1 VYMITNN
8 FSDFPMDKLKPAVF
22 LNRDATIIDTVGL
35 AAGTDQIRLF
45 SDTIPALQILS
56 RNYDLFVLAHE
67 SGISDN
73 RVSCRQV
80 AGVNL
85 ASDDLLRRKS
95 VRIKKWYVC
104 PHSGNHSC
112 RCMTPNS
119 TLMQEAA
126 ARYGI
131 DLSQSF
137 MIGNHPD
144 DVRCGESIGVFGLYL
159 LSGGGARH
167 LTDLP
172 SDRLVF
178 HSLLDAAHWIG
189 RHPKPAEQLEASVRR
204 ASAVVKQGGLVAFPT
219 ETVYGLGADAF
230 NPQAIARIYE
240 AKGRP
245 LHNPLIVHISDI
257 EQLESLVDDI
267 PLTARS
273 LIDRFW
279 PGPLTLVFRKKHCV
293 PDIVTAGHPTVAVR
307 MPIHPLAAKLI
318 RLSETPI
325 AAPSA
330 NIFGRTSATSA
341 SHVLEQLHNACDV
354 LIDGGACRI
363 GLESTVVSV
372 AGPKLVLLRPGSFN
386 VEELETAAG
395 TDIFTGAPAT
405 DPDKMQS
412 PGMLTSHY
420 QTVTPL
426 YITSD
431 AHFFSDRPDVGV
443 LLFENTHRAFAGPV
457 RTLSPSG
464 DLKEAAVNLYT
475 AMRGLDALDLCAIVA
490 ELLPERGLGLAIN
503 DRLRKASVK
512 SKILHPTSC
521 AAITRGYEPL

>member
-1 VYMITNN
+1 
-8 FSDFPMDKLKPAVF
+8 MDKQKPAVF
-22 LNRDATIIDTVGL
+22 LDRDGTLIEDVGVL
-35 AAGTDQIRLF
+35 RHPGQIRLF
-45 SDTIPALQILS
+45 PDTIEALRLLDK
-56 RNYDLFVLAHE
+56 NYLLFVI
-67 SGISDN
+67 SNQPGIS
-73 RVSCRQV
+73 RKQVTCRQV
-80 AGVNL
+80 TGLNL
-85 ASDDLLRRKS
+85 ALDDILRKNNIRIQKWFVYPH
-95 VRIKKWYVC
+95 VRTEE
-104 PHSGNHSC
+104 C
-112 RCMTPNS
+112 RCIKPNPFF
-119 TLMQEAA
+119 LQQAA
-126 ARYGI
+126 AEYGI
-131 DLSQSF
+131 DLAHSF
-137 MIGNHPD
+137 MIGDHPH
-144 DVRCGESIGVFGLYL
+144 DVYTGDPVGVFGLYL
-159 LSGGGARH
+159 LTGHGIRH
-167 LTDLP
+167 IDDL
-172 SDRLVF
+172 SSEKLVF
-178 HSLLDAAHWIG
+178 HSIGHAAAWITKHP
-189 RHPKPAEQLEASVRR
+189 RHKEDLEESLRNGA
-204 ASAVVKQGGLVAFPT
+204 AIVKNGGLVAFPT
-219 ETVYGLGADAF
+219 ETVYGLGADAS
-230 NPQAIARIYE
+230 NPQAVARIYE

-273 LIDRFW
+273 LIDLFW
-279 PGPLTLVFRKKHCV
+279 PGPLTLVFRKKRCV

-341 SHVLEQLHNACDV
+341 SHVLEQLHNACDI

-372 AGPKLVLLRPGSFN
+372 VDRKLALLRPGSLSI
-386 VEELETAAG
+386 EELEMAAG
-395 TDIFTGAPAT
+395 TDIFTGAPVT

-426 YITSD
+426 YITND
-431 AHFFSDRPDVGV
+431 ALYFSDRPDVGI

-464 DLKEAAVNLYT
+464 NLKEAAANLYT
-475 AMRGLDALDLCAIVA
+475 AMRSLDSLGLYAIVA
-490 ELLPERGLGLAIN
+490 ELLPEKGLGFAIN

-512 SKILHPTSC
+512 THILHQTSR
-521 AAITRGYEPL
+521 AAIPRGAEPQ